1 MDIIRKLFCRKAI
14 DKLYQVVYNVS
25 NEVKIM
31 ILVSYIID
39 IYVAYILLKD
49 GDIYMRE
56 ILIAVLPA
64 LITGLITFVLARK
77 SQIRKN
83 TEAIENLSKHI
94 GNKEEQ
100 SLEGLI
106 RSIKDDIG
114 RQSDSSLTRQ
124 HQNINRQIENS
135 FGVINNRYERED
147 EQYRLFTREQHS
159 LKETLD
165 NFSKDYMNNLQIIDN
180 LQSEKIKLED
190 ELEKIREEN
199 NNLKIKIAEYQ
210 VQLEDYME

>member
-1 MDIIRKLFCRKAI
+1 M
-14 DKLYQVVYNVS
+14 S
-25 NEVKIM
+25 NEAKIM

-64 LITGLITFVLARK
+64 LITGLITFVLTRK

-83 TEAIENLSKHI
+83 TEVIENLSKHI
-94 GNKEEQ
+94 GSKEEQ
-100 SLEGLI
+100 SLEDLI

-124 HQNINRQIENS
+124 HQNINKQIEKN

-147 EQYRLFTREQHS
+147 EQYRLFTREQHN

-165 NFSKDYMNNLQIIDN
+165 NFSKDYMNNIQIIDK
-180 LQSEKIKLED
+180 LQSEKIKLEH
-190 ELEKIREEN
+190 ELEKMREEN
-199 NNLKIKIAEYQ
+199 NNLKIKIVEYQ
-210 VQLEDYME
+210 EQLDDYME